1 MDVKYL
7 DYIARLD
14 LKAYEY
20 KILLLLLKKPY
31 TPTQMV
37 QELAV
42 MKQNINRYIQSLKKI
57 GLIEVDRIE
66 GRNKFY
72 RAVTDVKKLT
82 EFIPGQM
89 KIKI

>member
-1 MDVKYL
+1 MNEKYL

-20 KILLLLLKKPY
+20 RILLLLAVKPY
-31 TPTQMV
+31 TPTQIV
-37 QELAV
+37 NELGV
-42 MKQNINRYIQSLKKI
+42 MKQNVNRYIQSLKGL

-72 RAVTDVKKLT
+72 KSVTDIKKLK
-82 EFIPGQM
+82 EFLPGQTTM
-89 KIKI
+89 KI